1 MKLSVIIPTFNRA
14 DVLRRNLNLLA
25 TQTLPKEDFEVIV
38 VDDGS
43 RDETPRLLR
52 EFVDKHVLDLK
63 VFTQNNAGQGVARNL
78 GIERSGGEILLFLG
92 DDMLPK
98 PDLLE
103 RHYRFHS
110 ANLEKERSA
119 LGKVTWHP
127 EIRVSRFM
135 RWLTHSGVQFKF
147 HDLSHGE
154 QTDFWRFYTANIS
167 IKRELL
173 GRERFDQDFSGW
185 GFEDAELGYR
195 LQEKGMELIYL
206 PAALAEHFHKIDATS
221 LFERQF
227 AAGKNAVLFQKKHP
241 EEAILP
247 TGAKLFVQK
256 LIAIALPFTFYAR
269 AKKAFL
275 AGVAAGKREQLK

>member
-1 MKLSVIIPTFNRA
+1 M
-14 DVLRRNLNLLA
+14 
-25 TQTLPKEDFEVIV
+25 IV